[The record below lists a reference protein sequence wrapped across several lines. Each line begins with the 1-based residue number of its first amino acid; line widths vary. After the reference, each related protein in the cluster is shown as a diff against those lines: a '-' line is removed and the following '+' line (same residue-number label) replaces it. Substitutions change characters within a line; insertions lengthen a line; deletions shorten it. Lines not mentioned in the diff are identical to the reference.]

1 MCSAVDGSMSVI
13 MTQSNFC
20 NDKARCLIA
29 ARKVSRIRDMEET
42 IRTLCETLRK
52 VRSVPSHF
60 RVFAI
65 GENHF
70 FRAID
75 GKYSWSEH
83 FNEFGYADIRVF
95 DRGLILAAFAKLEL
109 LVNETI
115 NLHIVNADSS
125 KIDDLSFIVNKLPFQ
140 QRIRALK
147 QFGLINSSLE
157 RKLKD
162 LAASR
167 NQLAHEW
174 NENSAKYRD
183 RFLQDDESF
192 ELFSANFKRAFES
205 LVKLYQQVQV
215 DVDYEG
221 YLREI
226 IRELEKYSDGE
237 VQG

>member
-1 MCSAVDGSMSVI
+1 
-13 MTQSNFC
+13 
-20 NDKARCLIA
+20 
-29 ARKVSRIRDMEET
+29 MEET
-42 IRTLCETLRK
+42 IRTLFETIRK
-52 VRSVPSHF
+52 VRSVPPHF

-75 GKYSWSEH
+75 GRYSWTEH

-115 NLHIVNADSS
+115 NLHIVDADSS
-125 KIDDLSFIVNKLPFQ
+125 RIGDLSFIVNRLPFQ

-147 QFGLINSSLE
+147 EFGLINSSLQE
-157 RKLKD
+157 KLRE

-183 RFLQDDESF
+183 VFLQDDQNF
-192 ELFSANFKRAFES
+192 ELFSTHFKRAFES
-205 LVKLYQQVQV
+205 LVNLYQKVQV

-221 YLREI
+221 YLRAI
-226 IRELEKYSDGE
+226 IAELEQRNDGE
-237 VQG
+237 IRS